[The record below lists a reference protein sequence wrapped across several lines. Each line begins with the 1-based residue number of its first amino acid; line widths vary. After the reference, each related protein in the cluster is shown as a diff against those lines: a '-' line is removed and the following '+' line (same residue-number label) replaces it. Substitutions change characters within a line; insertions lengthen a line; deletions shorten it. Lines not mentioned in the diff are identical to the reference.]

1 MPPGRRDDFDEP
13 IDSMMPDS
21 WMIGGEGREA
31 ASGGADVQM
40 HRSADGRFGKQ
51 HAGLMK
57 EVRVAAFRGDPQAL
71 QDVLQRMRVGG
82 ASCNLMDPGEYIVWV
97 HHTIF
102 TWCVVEE
109 LLSSFEGHL
118 GC

>member
-1 MPPGRRDDFDEP
+1 
-13 IDSMMPDS
+13 MMPDS

-82 ASCNLMDPGEYIVWV
+82 ASCDLMDPCDWSFRV
-97 HHTIF
+97 HYAIF
-102 TWCVVEE
+102 TWCAVEE
-109 LLSSFEGHL
+109 RLIEF
-118 GC
+118 